1 LNLCASRGL
10 PDVARG
16 LNGKIWLPMN
26 DTGYTFVIVLVIVW
40 YLFWLVSRDRLIAS
54 GDPSKVFLVI
64 GIGRIKWDEGVIRQ
78 ALNCISSSQFIHL

>member
-40 YLFWLVSRDRLIAS
+40 YLFVCRFGFISF
-54 GDPSKVFLVI
+54 GQPEKVFLVV
-64 GIGRIKWDEGVIRQ
+64 GVGGVEGD
-78 ALNCISSSQFIHL
+78 

>member
-1 LNLCASRGL
+1 
-10 PDVARG
+10 VARG

-40 YLFWLVSRDRLIAS
+40 YLFWLASRDRLIAS

-64 GIGRIKWDEGVIRQ
+64 GIIR
-78 ALNCISSSQFIHL
+78 S